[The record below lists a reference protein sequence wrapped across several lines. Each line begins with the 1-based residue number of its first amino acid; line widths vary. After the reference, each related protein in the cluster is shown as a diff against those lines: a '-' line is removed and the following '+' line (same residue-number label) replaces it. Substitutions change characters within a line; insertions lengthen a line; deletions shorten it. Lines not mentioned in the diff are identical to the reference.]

1 MFSIIFFKPRFRN
14 RKKKDY
20 FYIKILM
27 RSNRKKLSMEFDIS
41 YTSKEITPWGGMV
54 FLKQML
60 QKIGFRQLVEDNPDL
75 PVSGSNR
82 GYNTSTIVEGF
93 ITSIWC
99 GANRFLHTEVTR
111 HDAALGKI
119 FEWKNTP
126 GQDTYK
132 RFFSKFTQATNQK
145 VSNYFYSWFFENVK
159 FDNFTLDIDSSVM
172 TRYGEQEGAKKGYNP
187 SKRGRASHHPLI
199 AFIADVKLVANMW
212 LRSGD
217 TSSANNFLSFL
228 EDTLFKLK
236 NKTIGLIRLDS
247 GFFQSN
253 ILDYLEEKAMNYIVA
268 VKFSQPIQRLIHASE
283 NWIILDTGIEICEQI
298 YQSDSWQKP
307 RRIVVVRQ
315 KIKDRPKAPGKQLAL
330 FAEEEIYRNYRYS
343 AYVSNLNLP
352 AAEIWRLYRGR
363 GDAEN
368 RIKELK
374 YDFGFDSFN
383 LNDFFATEAALTFAM
398 IAYDLMSLFRMF
410 VLQEKTQKTLST
422 LRYRTFAIGAYFEKV
437 NDRLVLKIALN
448 KKRRAWFSGLWNFS
462 KEYIFPFQFSNA

>member
-1 MFSIIFFKPRFRN
+1 
-14 RKKKDY
+14 
-20 FYIKILM
+20 M
-27 RSNRKKLSMEFDIS
+27 RSIRKKLFMEFDIS

-60 QKIGFRQLVEDNPDL
+60 QKIGFRELVKNNPDL
-75 PVSGSNR
+75 PISGSNR
-82 GYNTSTIVEGF
+82 GYTTFTIVEGF

-111 HDAALGKI
+111 HDATLGKI
-119 FEWKNTP
+119 FDWKNIP

-145 VSNYFYSWFFENVK
+145 ISDYFYSWFFENIK
-159 FDNFTLDIDSSVM
+159 ADNFTLDIDSSVM
-172 TRYGEQEGAKKGYNP
+172 TRYGGQEGAKKGYNP
-187 SKRGRASHHPLI
+187 RKKGRASHHPLI
-199 AFIADVKLVANMW
+199 AFISDVKLVANMW
-212 LRSGD
+212 LRSGN

-228 EDTLFKLK
+228 EDTLSKLK

-253 ILDYLEEKAMNYIVA
+253 ILDYLEEKVMNYVVA
-268 VKFSQPIQRLIHASE
+268 VKFSQPIQRLIYSST
-283 NWIILDTGIEICEQI
+283 NWIVLDTGIEICEQI
-298 YQSDSWQKP
+298 YQSDSWHKP

-315 KIKDRPKAPGKQLAL
+315 ELKDRPKAPGKQLSL
-330 FAEEEIYRNYRYS
+330 FAEEEIYKNYRYS
-343 AYVSNLNLP
+343 AYVTNLTLP

-398 IAYDLMSLFRMF
+398 IAYNLMSLFRMF

-422 LRYRTFAIGAYFEKV
+422 LRYRTFAIGAYFEKI
-437 NDRLVLKIALN
+437 NNNLFLK
-448 KKRRAWFSGLWNFS
+448 
-462 KEYIFPFQFSNA
+462 

>member
-1 MFSIIFFKPRFRN
+1 MF
-14 RKKKDY
+14 
-20 FYIKILM
+20 
-27 RSNRKKLSMEFDIS
+27 MEFDIS
-41 YTSKEITPWGGMV
+41 YTSKEITAWGGMV

-60 QKIGFRQLVEDNPDL
+60 EKIGFRKLVENNSDL

-82 GYNTSTIVEGF
+82 GYKTVTIVEGF

-119 FEWKNTP
+119 FQWKNTP

-132 RFFSKFTQATNQK
+132 RFFSKFSQATNQK
-145 VSNYFYSWFFENVK
+145 VSDYFYSWFFENVK

-187 SKRGRASHHPLI
+187 SKRGRSSHHPLI
-199 AFIADVKLVANMW
+199 AFIAEVKLVANMW
-212 LRSGD
+212 LRSGN

-228 EDTLFKLK
+228 EDTLSKLK

-253 ILDYLEEKAMNYIVA
+253 ILDYLEEKIMNYVVA
-268 VKFSQPIQRLIHASE
+268 VKFSQPIQRLIHSCE

-315 KIKDRPKAPGKQLAL
+315 RIKDRPKAPGKQLVL

-343 AYVSNLNLP
+343 AYVTNLNLP

-398 IAYDLMSLFRMF
+398 IAYNLMSLFRMF

-462 KEYIFPFQFSNA
+462 NGYQFPFQFPIA

>member
-1 MFSIIFFKPRFRN
+1 
-14 RKKKDY
+14 
-20 FYIKILM
+20 
-27 RSNRKKLSMEFDIS
+27 
-41 YTSKEITPWGGMV
+41 MV

-60 QKIGFRQLVEDNPDL
+60 EKIGFRKLVENNSDL

-82 GYNTSTIVEGF
+82 GYKTVTIVEGF

-119 FEWKNTP
+119 FQWKNTP

-132 RFFSKFTQATNQK
+132 RFFSKFSQATNQK
-145 VSNYFYSWFFENVK
+145 VSDYFYSWFFENVK

-187 SKRGRASHHPLI
+187 SKRGRSSHHPLI
-199 AFIADVKLVANMW
+199 AFIAEVKLVANMW
-212 LRSGD
+212 LRSGN

-228 EDTLFKLK
+228 EDTLSKLK

-253 ILDYLEEKAMNYIVA
+253 ILDYLEEKIMNYVVA
-268 VKFSQPIQRLIHASE
+268 VKFSQPIQRLIHSCE
-283 NWIILDTGIEICEQI
+283 NWIILDTGIEICERI

-315 KIKDRPKAPGKQLAL
+315 RIKDRPKAPGKQLVL

-343 AYVSNLNLP
+343 AYVTNLNLP

-398 IAYDLMSLFRMF
+398 IAYNLMSLFRMF

-462 KEYIFPFQFSNA
+462 NGYQFPFQFPIA

>member
-1 MFSIIFFKPRFRN
+1 MRSI
-14 RKKKDY
+14 RKK
-20 FYIKILM
+20 M
-27 RSNRKKLSMEFDIS
+27 SMEFDIS

-54 FLKQML
+54 FLKQMME
-60 QKIGFRQLVEDNPDL
+60 KIGFRKLVENNSDL

-82 GYNTSTIVEGF
+82 GYKTVTIVEGF

-119 FEWKNTP
+119 FQWKNTP

-132 RFFSKFTQATNQK
+132 RFFSKFSQATNQK
-145 VSNYFYSWFFENVK
+145 VSDYFYSWFFENVK

-199 AFIADVKLVANMW
+199 AFVADVKLVANMW
-212 LRSGD
+212 LRSGN

-228 EDTLFKLK
+228 EDTLSKLK

-253 ILDYLEEKAMNYIVA
+253 ILDYLEEKIMNYVVA
-268 VKFSQPIQRLIHASE
+268 VKFSQPIQRLIHSCE

-315 KIKDRPKAPGKQLAL
+315 RIKDRPKAPGKQLVL

-343 AYVSNLNLP
+343 AYVTNLNLP

-398 IAYDLMSLFRMF
+398 IAYNLMSLFRMF

-462 KEYIFPFQFSNA
+462 NGYQFPFQFPIA

>member
-1 MFSIIFFKPRFRN
+1 MRSD
-14 RKKKDY
+14 RKKEP
-20 FYIKILM
+20 
-27 RSNRKKLSMEFDIS
+27 MEFDVS
-41 YTSKEITPWGGMV
+41 FTSKEITPWGGMV

-60 QKIGFRQLVEDNPDL
+60 QKIGFRELIENNPDL

-82 GYNTSTIVEGF
+82 GYKTSTIIEGF

-111 HDAALGKI
+111 HDVALGKI
-119 FEWKNTP
+119 FDWKNTP

-145 VSNYFYSWFFENVK
+145 VSDYFYSWIFDNVK

-187 SKRGRASHHPLI
+187 AKRGRASHHPLI

-212 LRSGD
+212 LRSGN

-228 EDTLFKLK
+228 EDTLAKLK

-247 GFFQSN
+247 GFFQSD
-253 ILDYLEEKAMNYIVA
+253 ILDYLEEKVMDYVVA
-268 VKFSQPIQRLIHASE
+268 VKFTHPIQHMIHDIK
-283 NWIILDTGIEICEQI
+283 NWVILDTGIEICEQI
-298 YQSDSWQKP
+298 YQSKSWDKP
-307 RRIVVVRQ
+307 RRIVIVRQ
-315 KIKDRPKAPGKQLAL
+315 KIKDRPQATGKQLSL
-330 FAEEEIYRNYRYS
+330 FPEEEIYRNYRYS
-343 AYVSNLNLP
+343 AYVTNMKLP
-352 AAEIWRLYRGR
+352 AAEVWRLYRGR

-398 IAYDLMSLFRMF
+398 IAYNLMSLFRMF

-422 LRYRTFAIGAYFEKV
+422 LRYRTFAIGAYFEKI
-437 NDRLVLKIALN
+437 NGKLVLKIALN
-448 KKRRAWFSGLWNFS
+448 KKRRAWFNGLWNYS
-462 KEYIFPFQFSNA
+462 KEYKFPFQLSNA